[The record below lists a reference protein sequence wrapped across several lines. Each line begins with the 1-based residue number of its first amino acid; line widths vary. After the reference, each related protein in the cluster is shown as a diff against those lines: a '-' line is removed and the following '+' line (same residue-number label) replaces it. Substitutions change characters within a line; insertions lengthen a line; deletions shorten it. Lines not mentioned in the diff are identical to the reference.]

1 MTWTHF
7 LSETSVTDATQ
18 YLTVLLEVAY
28 HCGNEDNLQD
38 LICFSLV

>member
-7 LSETSVTDATQ
+7 PSEMSVTDAMQ
-18 YLTVLLEVAY
+18 YLTGLLEVAH

-38 LICFSLV
+38 FICFH